1 MEFAR
6 TWQRVAFAAQIIL
19 LFAAVALLV
28 RGGSLFSSLG
38 CITAAL
44 AFQIGLWVFAPIQ
57 HQSPTSVRARNS
69 FYLVCSIALLAF
81 AAWMLLRNV
90 F

>member
-6 TWQRVAFAAQIIL
+6 TWQRVALAAQIIL
-19 LFAAVALLV
+19 SFAAIVLLV
-28 RGGSLFSSLG
+28 RGSSVFTSLS
-38 CITAAL
+38 CIAAAV
-44 AFQIGLWVFAPIQ
+44 AFQVGLWVLAPIQ

-69 FYLVCSIALLAF
+69 FYLVCTIALLAF
-81 AAWMLLRNV
+81 AAWMLSHNV